1 MCGYVRR
8 HIPNKILREFMEL
21 LQQPGLF
28 PEEGGEELIHYY
40 PAFGKDPSKTID
52 IIIRDEGQLRRV
64 NATWWFDCSEQDGKL
79 VVGDRTTFNARNLGS
94 PYWKSAIRSRR
105 AIIVATGLG
114 ESKIID
120 GKKHQYLMNSDR
132 PIFIGAVYRKFPGD
146 HFSCALITRDSHP
159 RFDAY
164 HDKAFPLFL
173 PYDNAFLELWLSDER
188 EDHPAIASLL
198 EQPKLFPALE
208 VQEVKSFKQG
218 LKIGKPLVLPADDG
232 LGKGDHPITPTSQQ
246 SLF

>member
-28 PEEGGEELIHYY
+28 PEEGGEELTHYY

-64 NATWWFDCSEQDGKL
+64 NATWWFDCAEQDGKL
-79 VVGDRTTFNARNLGS
+79 VVGDRTTFNARNLDS

-105 AIIVATGLG
+105 AIIVCTGLG

-120 GKKHQYLMNSDR
+120 GKKHQYLMTSTK

-146 HFSCALITRDSHP
+146 LHSCALITRDSHP

-173 PYDNAFLELWLSDER
+173 PYDSAFLELWLSDER
-188 EDHPAIASLL
+188 EDHPAIAALL
-198 EQPKLFPALE
+198 DQPKLFPTLK
-208 VQEVKSFKQG
+208 VQQVKTFKQERA
-218 LKIGKPLVLPADDG
+218 IA
-232 LGKGDHPITPTSQQ
+232 TSVTLH
-246 SLF
+246 SDNVA

>member
-28 PEEGGEELIHYY
+28 PEEGGEEQIHYY
-40 PAFGKDPSKTID
+40 PAFGKDANRTID
-52 IIIRDEGQLRRV
+52 IIIRDEGKLKRV
-64 NATWWFDCSEQDGKL
+64 NATWWFDCAEHGGQL
-79 VVGDRTTFNARNLGS
+79 VVGDRTTFNARNLES

-120 GKKHQYLMNSDR
+120 GKKHQYLMTSTK

-146 HFSCALITRDSHP
+146 LYSCALITRDSHP

-173 PYDNAFLELWLSDER
+173 PYDNGFPELWLSDER
-188 EDHPAIASLL
+188 EDHPAIAALL
-198 EQPKLFPALE
+198 DQPKLFPSLE
-208 VQEVKSFKQG
+208 VQEVKSFK
-218 LKIGKPLVLPADDG
+218 
-232 LGKGDHPITPTSQQ
+232 LGKAMGSPTF
-246 SLF
+246 LEAD